1 MVDKKNR
8 RLPRQ
13 LPENR
18 QQENFTHLMLTGS
31 NRPESQLIASAGE
44 NAPLFWQGHP
54 DAGSGPMYLNAIS
67 TLSETTTY
75 SDTMS
80 KYQSDSAYSKSGGI
94 SLDGLFVPFSTNF
107 VVKSDEGSVSDKN
120 KPAGNLPSYERPYS
134 KYTRAGVVVD
144 DVDVTEGATHP
155 MLGTAAP
162 SPEYVTSV
170 SLNPYAS
177 GHQITHVN
185 KGTQLDG
192 NDGRIGSQNAYEKYP
207 RDVPTLVSAPELSQ
221 EVQRPMALRGPLV
234 IAGWGYDTE
243 GLPVPNMKYDA
254 DYKEGDPN
262 STSFGKQK
270 YVPRQMKAIDDQ
282 GTEQDH
288 KHFIP
293 NHLSRPDK
301 WKVGPVDL
309 RWDRERKVWTGG
321 GGEKAAPPVNLFLCK
336 AAKCILPQAGM
347 DGNNSFNFG
356 VGGNINSPGRLY
368 RNPCP
373 TIDCNYNSYFPTS
386 IYYEDIQIYD
396 PEDHNWCGLCKTF
409 GNVTACGDFADAC
422 KPFYD
427 GIIIRK
433 LSEKVGGTESLK
445 ECTDKFRKAE
455 GGNPHA
461 RRAGNPCHGW
471 GSSYF
476 GKTETVSSKITSKDW
491 TGSAKDILYERIFI
505 DNPLGQG
512 LMVGDTF
519 FSYDTGRRITHEYV
533 RSETPGCGSQGGK
546 KITVKET
553 IAVHAILQG
562 EFYGMEIISHAGCDR
577 GEMAACSRKFFA
589 QGFATGED
597 CGPDDDYT
605 VTSTAYS
612 S

>member
-1 MVDKKNR
+1 MVDRKNR

-18 QQENFTHLMLTGS
+18 QQENFTHLMLSGS
-31 NRPESQLIASAGE
+31 NSVESQLLATAGD
-44 NAPLFWQGHP
+44 NAILFWQGHP
-54 DAGSGPMYLNAIS
+54 QAGNAPITLNAVS
-67 TLSETTTY
+67 TISETTTY

-80 KYQSDSAYSKSGGI
+80 KYPSDEAWSRSGGV
-94 SLDGLFVPFSTNF
+94 SLDGLFIPFSANF
-107 VVKSDEGSVSDKN
+107 VVKSDEGSVFDKN
-120 KPAGNLPSYERPYS
+120 KPDGYLPSYERPYS
-134 KYTRAGVVVD
+134 KYSKDKLVVD
-144 DVDVTEGATHP
+144 DVDIQEGATHP
-155 MLGTAAP
+155 LLGNNAP
-162 SPEYVTSV
+162 SPQFITSV

-177 GHQITHVN
+177 GHQINFVN
-185 KGTQLDG
+185 KGTQLEEVDP
-192 NDGRIGSQNAYEKYP
+192 DIGSPNRFEKYP
-207 RDVPTLVSAPELSQ
+207 QHVPSLASAPKIST

-234 IAGWGYDTE
+234 IAGWGYDTN

-254 DYKEGDPN
+254 DHKEGDPN
-262 STSFGKQK
+262 SPDFGKQK
-270 YVPRQMKAIDDQ
+270 YTPRQMKAIDGQGNQNDQ
-282 GTEQDH
+282 

-293 NHLSRPDK
+293 NHLTRQDK

-309 RWDRERKVWTGG
+309 RWDRERKVWTAGG
-321 GGEKAAPPVNLFLCK
+321 GAKAPPPVNLFLCK
-336 AAKCILPQAGM
+336 AAKCVLPKAGM

-373 TIDCNYNSYFPTS
+373 SIDCNYNSYFPTS
-386 IYYEDIQIYD
+386 IYYPDIEIYD

-422 KPFYD
+422 TPFYD
-427 GIIIRK
+427 ALIIRK
-433 LSEKVGGTESLK
+433 LSEKVGGTGALK

-455 GGNPHA
+455 GGNPFA

-476 GKTETVSSKITSKDW
+476 GTPEKITEKITSKDW
-491 TGSAKDILYERIFI
+491 TESAKDILYERIFI

-589 QGFATGED
+589 QGFATAED